1 MTTLAKDKLRVY
13 ELGDIAEHPAIASD
27 IVYDGAAVGIDSS
40 GNARPLASGDEF
52 AGFCIAKIDNSAGA
66 AGDKRVRVKAY
77 GLIELD
83 VTGADATKVGEP
95 VYATDDDTFT
105 LTKATDAVRI
115 GYVHRHVSS
124 TKVIVAFRASKLQG
138 SIADP
143 SGGATVDA
151 EARTAINS
159 IIDAM
164 EAAGIVLP
172 A

>member
-1 MTTLAKDKLRVY
+1 MTTLAKDKLRAY
-13 ELGDIAEHPAIASD
+13 ELGDIAEHPAVASD
-27 IVYDGAAVGIDSS
+27 VIYEGAAVGIDTS

-52 AGFCIAKIDNSAGA
+52 AGFCIAKIDNSTGA

-105 LTKATDAVRI
+105 LTKVTGAVRI
-115 GYVHRHVSS
+115 GYVHRHVSG
-124 TKVIVAFRASKLQG
+124 TKVIVSFKASRLKA

-143 SGGATVDA
+143 TGGTTVDA
-151 EARTAINS
+151 EARTAVNS
-159 IIDAM
+159 IIDAL
-164 EAAGIVLP
+164 EAAGIILP